1 MKLKKITWVCSARE
15 AKQLRVKIET
25 LIRKQK
31 KNEKKIHTIEQYT
44 WKNKSESKET
54 IQKRN
59 IWEKNLNPTHL
70 VPKEK

>member
-1 MKLKKITWVCSARE
+1 VRE
-15 AKQLRVKIET
+15 EKQLRVKIET

-44 WKNKSESKET
+44 WKSKSESKET

-59 IWEKNLNPTHL
+59 RYERKT
-70 VPKEK
+70 